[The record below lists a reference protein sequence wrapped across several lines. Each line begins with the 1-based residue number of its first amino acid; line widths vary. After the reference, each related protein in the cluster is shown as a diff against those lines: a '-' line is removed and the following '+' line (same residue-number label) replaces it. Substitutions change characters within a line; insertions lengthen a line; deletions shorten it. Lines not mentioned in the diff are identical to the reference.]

1 MASFLI
7 RRLLLA
13 FGVLFAVSIVSFT
26 LLQVAGDLAQ
36 AIAGE
41 SATSA
46 DVEAARKNY
55 GLDRP
60 FLVRY
65 LEWAAQ
71 ALRGDLGLSYFS
83 REPVGSMIFDRM
95 PVTVI
100 LGLAGIAFALTLSLP
115 LGVAAAMR
123 PNSWLDRICLAL
135 AVVGQAMPSF
145 WLALVLIIVF
155 GLQLRWL
162 PISGTGTWQ
171 HFVLPAVVLGYSA
184 TPALM
189 RLTRTGMMEVLGS
202 DYIRSARAKGLR
214 WPEIVGVHALRNAMI
229 PVVSLA
235 AVQLGFMLGG
245 SVIVEAV
252 FALHGVGH
260 LAYISI
266 SRADFPVVQGIVL
279 VFCGIFVVLTLLG
292 DLLNAALDPRIRL
305 S

>member
-1 MASFLI
+1 MASFLL

-41 SATSA
+41 SATAA

-55 GLDRP
+55 GLNRP

-65 LEWAAQ
+65 LEWAGQ

-214 WPEIVGVHALRNAMI
+214 WPEIVWVHALRNAMI

-305 S
+305 L

>member
-1 MASFLI
+1 
-7 RRLLLA
+7 
-13 FGVLFAVSIVSFT
+13 
-26 LLQVAGDLAQ
+26 
-36 AIAGE
+36 
-41 SATSA
+41 
-46 DVEAARKNY
+46 
-55 GLDRP
+55 
-60 FLVRY
+60 
-65 LEWAAQ
+65 
-71 ALRGDLGLSYFS
+71 
-83 REPVGSMIFDRM
+83 
-95 PVTVI
+95 
-100 LGLAGIAFALTLSLP
+100 
-115 LGVAAAMR
+115 MR

-189 RLTRTGMMEVLGS
+189 RLTRTGMMEVLSS

-214 WPEIVGVHALRNAMI
+214 WPEIVWVHALRNAMI

-292 DLLNAALDPRIRL
+292 DLLNAVLDPRIRL